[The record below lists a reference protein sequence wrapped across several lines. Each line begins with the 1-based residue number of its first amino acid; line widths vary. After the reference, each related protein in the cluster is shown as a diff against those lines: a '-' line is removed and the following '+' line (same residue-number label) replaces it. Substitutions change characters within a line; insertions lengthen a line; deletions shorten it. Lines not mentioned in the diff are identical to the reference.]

1 MRHADPEAATNG
13 HRGRAALAVVVL
25 LIAVSGCSQDDDER
39 DTQARPQAGG
49 GVLVHL
55 YFPGPDDRL
64 HAEARRLA
72 RGLEKPN
79 ERLRAIAQLWLAG
92 PESDRLTRP
101 LPQVELLRVDLGSGG
116 RLYADLVPREGSEP
130 PRLGSTEEAGALYS
144 LVNTLAL
151 NVPEVREVVVL
162 WNGVQPATLGG
173 HLDTGV
179 PLPPRTDLLAS
190 DAR

>member
-1 MRHADPEAATNG
+1 MRSADPEAAAIG
-13 HRGRAALAVVVL
+13 HRGHATLAVVVL
-25 LIAVSGCSQDDDER
+25 LFAVSGCSPDDDEQE
-39 DTQARPQAGG
+39 TQARPQAGG

-64 HAEARRLA
+64 HTEARRLE
-72 RGLEKPN
+72 RGLERPN

-101 LPQVELLRVDLGSGG
+101 LPQVESLRVDLGTGG
-116 RLYADLVPREGSEP
+116 RAYADLVPREGSEP

-162 WNGVQPATLGG
+162 WNGVQ
-173 HLDTGV
+173 DRKSV
-179 PLPPRTDLLAS
+179 V
-190 DAR
+190 

>member
-1 MRHADPEAATNG
+1 MRSADPEAAANG
-13 HRGRAALAVVVL
+13 RRGRATLAVVVL
-25 LIAVSGCSQDDDER
+25 LIAVSGCSPDDDEQE
-39 DTQARPQAGG
+39 TQARPQAGS

-64 HAEARRLA
+64 HAEARRLE
-72 RGLEKPN
+72 RGLERPN

-101 LPQVELLRVDLGSGG
+101 LPQVESLRVDLGTGG
-116 RLYADLVPREGSEP
+116 RAYADLVPREGSEP

-162 WNGVQPATLGG
+162 WNGVQPATLSG

-179 PLPPRTDLLAS
+179 PLTPRTDLLAS
-190 DAR
+190 GAQ